1 MRLEGKVALITGGES
16 GIGLATARLFASEG
30 AQLHLLGLQEGALE
44 EAANELGG
52 LGSAADVTDEE
63 AVRRAVAEGVERYGG
78 YDVIFS
84 NAGNS
89 GEIKNVPEYPT
100 DVFQR
105 VLDVHVL
112 GAFLVTK
119 HTIPHLRDGGSIVIT
134 SSVAGRVGF
143 PGLSAYCTAKHA
155 QVGLMRVLAKELAPR
170 RVRVNT
176 LHPGPTSTA
185 FQDDI
190 EIRFT
195 GRELEAARQAFDE
208 MIPLGR
214 HTTPEEIAHAVLYL
228 AADSGAM
235 VNSQQFSIDGG
246 LSAM

>member
-1 MRLEGKVALITGGES
+1 MRLDGKVALITGGES

-30 AQLHLLGLQEGALE
+30 AQLHLLGLQEEALE

-78 YDVIFS
+78 YDVVFS

-89 GEIKNVPEYPT
+89 GEIKDVPEYPT

-143 PGLSAYCTAKHA
+143 PGLSGYCTAKHA
-155 QVGLMRVLAKELAPR
+155 QVGLMRVLAKELASR

-190 EIRFT
+190 EMRFT
-195 GRELEAARQAFDE
+195 GQELEAARQAFDQ

-214 HTTPEEIAHAVLYL
+214 HTTPEEIAQAVLYL

-235 VNSQQFSIDGG
+235 INSQQFSIDGG

>member
-30 AQLHLLGLQEGALE
+30 AQLHLLGLQAEQLAQ
-44 EAANELGG
+44 AADAVGG
-52 LGSAADVTDEE
+52 LASVADVTDEQG
-63 AVRRAVAEGVERYGG
+63 VTRAIAEGVERFGG

-89 GEIKNVPEYPT
+89 GEIKPVPEYPT

-112 GAFLVTK
+112 GAFLIAK
-119 HTIPHLRDGGSIVIT
+119 HTIPHVRDGGSIVIT
-134 SSVAGRVGF
+134 SSVAGRMGF
-143 PGLSAYCTAKHA
+143 PGLGGYCTAKHA
-155 QVGLMRVLAKELAPR
+155 QVGLMRVLAKELAAR
-170 RVRVNT
+170 RIRVNT

-195 GRELEAARQAFDE
+195 GQEVEAARRAFDE

-214 HTTPEEIAHAVLYL
+214 HTTPEEIAQAVLYL

>member
-1 MRLEGKVALITGGES
+1 MRLDGKVVLITGGES
-16 GIGLATARLFASEG
+16 GIGLATARLLASEG
-30 AQLHLLGLQEGALE
+30 AQVHLLGLQSEPLS
-44 EAANELGG
+44 EAAQELGG
-52 LGSAADVTDEE
+52 LASLADVADE
-63 AVRRAVAEGVERYGG
+63 RAVERAIADGVKRFGG
-78 YDVIFS
+78 DDVIFS

-89 GEIKNVPEYPT
+89 GEIKNVPEDPT

-105 VLDVHVL
+105 GLDVPVR
-112 GAFLVTK
+112 GAFLITK
-119 HTIPHLRDGGSIVIT
+119 HTIPHVRGGGSIIIT

-143 PGLSAYCTAKHA
+143 PGLSAYSTAKHA

-190 EIRFT
+190 EVRFT
-195 GRELEAARQAFDE
+195 GEEVEAARKVFDE

-214 HTTPEEIAHAVLYL
+214 HTTPEEIAQAVLYL